1 MTRIAGADGR
11 CDTPPVGSADHRSDL
26 LPTWRTAALLVLV
39 VGTLAG
45 CSSASTA
52 SGPSAATDG
61 AASAA
66 CHYPLPA
73 HPVVATRVHGSST
86 DWTVRSFDGTL
97 IRAHWFPLSSYV
109 PGSGTGPHPT
119 VLMGP
124 GWGLAGDTD
133 TQTVSTES
141 TALLGGIQIR
151 DLLDAG
157 YNVLTWDP
165 RGFGASGGLAEVDSP
180 ADEGRDVSTL
190 IDWLATLP
198 GVQLDAP
205 GDPRVG
211 MVGGSYGGG
220 IQLVAAATDCR
231 IDAIVPTIAWH
242 SLSTS
247 LDKAST
253 PKIGWAT
260 VLVGAA
266 STDHL
271 APEVRGTYETT
282 LATGRTTPTEA
293 AWFAARG
300 PGALVARVRAPTL
313 LLQGTVDTLFT
324 LQEGVDN
331 YEMLRAHGVP
341 TAMQW
346 FCGGHGVCLTPA
358 GNPLAGEEATLV
370 WLKRYLQRDTSVATG
385 PGFTFV
391 DQDGLTYSAPSYP
404 PPTGVPITA
413 SGSGTLPLVATGGAG
428 PLTSIPAGAS
438 SQTLSGL
445 VAPITPAP
453 ATNAVDVPITVERS
467 GVVVGAPRLTLTYH
481 GTAGTGS
488 RPMRVFAQLVDTA
501 TGLVLGNQVTPIP
514 VDLDG
519 STHSTSVP
527 LEMVAY
533 TAAASPH
540 LELQLVATTVAYAQP
555 RLGGAVAFTGIH
567 LVLPTATGLRAQA

>member
-1 MTRIAGADGR
+1 MRSPG
-11 CDTPPVGSADHRSDL
+11 HRSQ
-26 LPTWRTAALLVLV
+26 LPRTWRIAALLVLV
-39 VGTLAG
+39 VGPLAG

-52 SGPSAATDG
+52 SGTSGPTPPAA
-61 AASAA
+61 AAA
-66 CHYPLPA
+66 CHYPVPA
-73 HPVVATRVHGSST
+73 HPVVATRVPGSST

-97 IRAHWFPLSSYV
+97 IRAHWFPLSNDV

-133 TQTVSTES
+133 TQTVSTQT

-180 ADEGRDVSTL
+180 AYEGRDVSTL
-190 IDWLATLP
+190 IDWLATMP
-198 GVQLDAP
+198 GVQLDSP

-253 PKIGWAT
+253 PKIGWAG
-260 VLVGAA
+260 VLVSAA
-266 STDHL
+266 TTDHL
-271 APEVRGTYETT
+271 APEVTGTF
-282 LATGRTTPTEA
+282 RTVEASGTITPTEA
-293 AWFAARG
+293 TWFAARG
-300 PGALVARVRAPTL
+300 PGALVARIRVPTL
-313 LLQGTVDTLFT
+313 FVQGTVDTLFT

-331 YEMLRAHGVP
+331 YEILRAHDVP

-346 FCGGHGVCLTPA
+346 FCGGHGVCLTPT
-358 GNPLAGEEATLV
+358 GNPLASEQATLA
-370 WLKRYLQRDTSVATG
+370 WLKRYLQRDTSVDTG
-385 PGFTFV
+385 PGFSFV
-391 DQDGLTYSAPSYP
+391 NQDGTTYTAPSYP
-404 PPTGVPITA
+404 PQAGAPITA

-428 PLTSIPAGAS
+428 PLTTIPVGAS

-445 VAPITPAP
+445 VAPITPTP

-467 GVVVGAPRLTLTYH
+467 AVLVGAPRLTLTYH

-488 RPMRVFAQLVDTA
+488 RPTRVFAQLVDTA
-501 TGLVLGNQVTPIP
+501 TGLVLGNQITPVP

-519 STHSTSVP
+519 STHATSVP

-533 TAAASPH
+533 TASASSH

-555 RLGGAVAFTGIH
+555 RLGGAVTFTGVH
-567 LVLPTATGLRAQA
+567 LVMPTATGSRTQA

>member
-1 MTRIAGADGR
+1 M
-11 CDTPPVGSADHRSDL
+11 
-26 LPTWRTAALLVLV
+26 LV

-52 SGPSAATDG
+52 SGTSGTTTGAATT
-61 AASAA
+61 A

-73 HPVVATRVHGSST
+73 QPVVAAQVPGSST
-86 DWTVRSFDGTL
+86 DWSIRSFDGTL
-97 IRAHWFPLSSYV
+97 IRAHWFPLS
-109 PGSGTGPHPT
+109 GSGSGPHPT

-165 RGFGASGGLAEVDSP
+165 RGFGGSGGDAEVDSP
-180 ADEGRDVSTL
+180 AYEGRDVTAL
-190 IDWLATLP
+190 IDWIATLP

-205 GDPRVG
+205 GNPRVG

-220 IQLVAAATDCR
+220 IQLVTAATDCR

-242 SLSTS
+242 SLASS

-253 PKIGWAT
+253 AKIGWAG
-260 VLVGAA
+260 VLVSAA
-266 STDHL
+266 SSDHL
-271 APEVRGTYETT
+271 APEVVGSY
-282 LATGRTTPTEA
+282 RTTVTSGTVSPAEA
-293 AWFAARG
+293 AWFTARG
-300 PGALVARVRAPTL
+300 PGALVARIRAPTL
-313 LLQGTVDTLFT
+313 IVQGTVDTLFT
-324 LQEGVDN
+324 LQEGVEN
-331 YEMLRAHGVP
+331 YEILRAHGVP

-358 GNPLAGEEATLV
+358 GNPLSTEEATLA
-370 WLKRYLQRDTSVATG
+370 WLKRYLQRDTSVDTG
-385 PGFTFV
+385 PGLTFV
-391 DQDGLTYSAPSYP
+391 DQNGTTYTAPSYP
-404 PPTGVPITA
+404 PPAGVPITA
-413 SGSGTLPLVATGGAG
+413 SGSGTLSLVATGGAG
-428 PLTSIPAGAS
+428 PLTTVPAGGSGQA
-438 SQTLSGL
+438 LSGL
-445 VAPITPAP
+445 VAPITPVP
-453 ATNAVDVPITVERS
+453 ATNAVDVPITVTRS
-467 GVVVGAPRLTLTYH
+467 AVVVGAPRLTLSYH
-481 GTAGTGS
+481 GTVGTGS

-501 TGLVLGNQVTPIP
+501 DGLVLGNQITPVP

-519 STHSTSVP
+519 STHSVSLP

-533 TAAASPH
+533 TAAASSH

-555 RLGGAVAFTGIH
+555 RLGGTVVFTGIH
-567 LVLPTATGLRAQA
+567 LVLPTATGLRTKARAGGS